1 MVETADVVV
10 VGAGVHG
17 ASLAFHL
24 FHIGAAVFAD
34 AGRTWGNDVAGEPPL
49 GWLAD
54 AGIGLR
60 IGNARSGLGNVLHVD
75 LAVPL
80 VSQPGIDSVQL
91 LVETRH
97 SF

>member
-1 MVETADVVV
+1 VT
-10 VGAGVHG
+10 
-17 ASLAFHL
+17 
-24 FHIGAAVFAD
+24 
-34 AGRTWGNDVAGEPPL
+34 GEAPL

-54 AGIGLR
+54 AGVGLR

-80 VSQPGIDSVQL
+80 VRQPGIDPVQI